1 MGKQN
6 SFICT
11 SHGFI
16 KSIDRVIDKI
26 NNKQFI
32 NVEYTDKLFE
42 SMRFSTKEA
51 NILFKKYNIEGF
63 LYCPLKVYKTLP
75 EELRY
80 EVKLTDYFDDE
91 YHDFKIYVPIRRTWD
106 EINESDIDF
115 LNNKFKK
122 NEETYNLLT
131 YEDAVKKCKELNA
144 LILEEVTNKLL

>member
-1 MGKQN
+1 MSKQN

-16 KSIDRVIDKI
+16 KSVDKVIDNI
-26 NNKQFI
+26 NNKQFV

-51 NILFKKYNIEGF
+51 NILFEKYSIEGF
-63 LYCPLKVYKTLP
+63 LYSPLKEYEVRPK
-75 EELRY
+75 EVRY

-91 YHDFKIYVPIRRTWD
+91 YHNFKIYEPIRTWNK
-106 EINESDIDF
+106 INESDIDF

-144 LILEEVTNKLL
+144 LILEKVINKLL

>member
-16 KSIDRVIDKI
+16 KSIDRVNDKI

-51 NILFKKYNIEGF
+51 NILFEKYNIEGF
-63 LYCPLKVYKTLP
+63 LYFPLREYEVRPKEV
-75 EELRY
+75 RY

-91 YHDFKIYVPIRRTWD
+91 YHDFKIYKPIRTWNK
-106 EINESDIDF
+106 INES
-115 LNNKFKK
+115 
-122 NEETYNLLT
+122 
-131 YEDAVKKCKELNA
+131 
-144 LILEEVTNKLL
+144 